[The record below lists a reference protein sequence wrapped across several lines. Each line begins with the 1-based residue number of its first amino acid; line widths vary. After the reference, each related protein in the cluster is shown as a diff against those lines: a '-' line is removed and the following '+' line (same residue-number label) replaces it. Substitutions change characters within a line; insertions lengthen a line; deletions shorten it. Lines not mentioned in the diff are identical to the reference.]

1 VAALVVAAL
10 VVVVVVASNR
20 GGSSPRTSPPS
31 SPGSTTA
38 SLTIQN
44 VSVFHLERDA
54 DGAAHVDYAIDGN
67 PNTAWQTDR
76 YFGPRFANLRH
87 GLGLVLTLG
96 ANQTLH
102 TLTVTSS
109 TPGWTAEVYVA
120 DSVPGPA
127 ALAPWGSPVDSG
139 TGSSGVTTFN
149 LHDRSG
155 RAILLWL
162 TDLGPN
168 FQASIAEVA
177 VH

>member
-1 VAALVVAAL
+1 VAVLVVAAL

-20 GGSSPRTSPPS
+20 GGGSPHASPPAS
-31 SPGSTTA
+31 TGNTTA
-38 SLTIQN
+38 PLTIQN

-54 DGAAHVDYAIDGN
+54 DGAAHVDYAIDGD

-76 YFGPRFANLRH
+76 YFGSRFANLRH
-87 GLGLVLTLG
+87 GLGLALTLG
-96 ANQTLH
+96 ATQTVH
-102 TLTVTSS
+102 TLVVTSS
-109 TPGWTAEVYVA
+109 TPGWSAEVYVA
-120 DSVPGPA
+120 DAVPSPS
-127 ALAPWGSPVDSG
+127 ALAPWGSPVDSKAG
-139 TGSSGVTTFN
+139 INGSTTFD

-177 VH
+177 VR